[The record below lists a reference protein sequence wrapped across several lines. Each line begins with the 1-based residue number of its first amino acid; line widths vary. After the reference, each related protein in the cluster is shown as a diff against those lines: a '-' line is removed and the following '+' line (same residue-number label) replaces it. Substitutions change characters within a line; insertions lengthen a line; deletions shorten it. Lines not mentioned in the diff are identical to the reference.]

1 MTFIK
6 KYIKEFILESIVDEE
21 ELSYDDH
28 LKKIRLTHQPEVENI
43 IRDNIYSD
51 KYRGTSMYNFFNE
64 ISSGYSMS
72 ELGDEGLAAQED
84 IHEYL
89 PEIPYV
95 EEGIEL
101 EVVDIISY
109 QVEQLI
115 QRLVKLTQ
123 RIDSVRESRIYQ
135 EIKRTADSITN
146 EWSLIY
152 LKKKKL
158 KTDYITT
165 EDPAQQIID
174 NLDLES
180 HSEQV
185 QELINLYI
193 KDYYDNVQK
202 NPQEALENLQYNLG
216 FFTDV

>member
-1 MTFIK
+1 
-6 KYIKEFILESIVDEE
+6 
-21 ELSYDDH
+21 
-28 LKKIRLTHQPEVENI
+28 
-43 IRDNIYSD
+43 
-51 KYRGTSMYNFFNE
+51 MYNFFNKTSE
-64 ISSGYSMS
+64 GYSMS
-72 ELGDEGLAAQED
+72 ELGDEGLAAMED
-84 IHEYL
+84 ILEYL

-115 QRLVKLTQ
+115 QRLVKLTK
-123 RIDSVRESRIYQ
+123 RIDYFRESNIYQ
-135 EIKRTADSITN
+135 AIKRTADSIIN

-158 KTDYITT
+158 KTDYIATK
-165 EDPAQQIID
+165 DPAQQIIN
-174 NLDLES
+174 NLNLES

-202 NPQEALENLQYNLG
+202 NPQEALENLEYNLG

>member
-6 KYIKEFILESIVDEE
+6 KYIKEFILESVVDEE

-64 ISSGYSMS
+64 ISRGYSMS
-72 ELGDEGLAAQED
+72 ELGDEGLAAMED

-109 QVEQLI
+109 QVEELI
-115 QRLVKLTQ
+115 QRLIKLT
-123 RIDSVRESRIYQ
+123 RNVNYVRESRIYQ
-135 EIKRTADSITN
+135 VIKRTAESITN

-152 LKKKKL
+152 LKKKKI
-158 KTDYITT
+158 KTDYIAI
-165 EDPAQQIID
+165 ENPAQQIID

-185 QELINLYI
+185 QALINLYVQE
-193 KDYYDNVQK
+193 YYENVQK
-202 NPQEALENLQYNLG
+202 DPQEALQNLKDSLS

>member
-6 KYIKEFILESIVDEE
+6 KYIKEFILESVVDEE

-64 ISSGYSMS
+64 ISRGYSMS
-72 ELGDEGLAAQED
+72 ELGDEGLAAMED

-115 QRLVKLTQ
+115 QRLVKLTK

-135 EIKRTADSITN
+135 AIKRTADSIIN

-158 KTDYITT
+158 KTDYIATK
-165 EDPAQQIID
+165 DPAQQIIN
-174 NLDLES
+174 NLNLES

-202 NPQEALENLQYNLG
+202 NPQEALENLEYNLG